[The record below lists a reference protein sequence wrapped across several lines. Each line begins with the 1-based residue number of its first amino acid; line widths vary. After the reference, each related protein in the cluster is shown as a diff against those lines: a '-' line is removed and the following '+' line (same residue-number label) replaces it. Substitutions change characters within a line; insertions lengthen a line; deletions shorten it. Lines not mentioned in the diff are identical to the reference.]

1 LDAYHIARKPYEN
14 SIYKKSILEVP
25 VSNQP
30 VLFPAF
36 PILTYARLLIFRFI
50 KDEKG
55 QDFAEYALIFG
66 TIGVVAIAVL
76 IRYRTELI
84 SSFNSGIAALQASR

>member
-1 LDAYHIARKPYEN
+1 M
-14 SIYKKSILEVP
+14 KKSILEVP
-25 VSNQP
+25 VFNQP
-30 VLFPAF
+30 VLFPAS

-66 TIGVVAIAVL
+66 TIGVVAIVVL

>member
-1 LDAYHIARKPYEN
+1 MNNRTIP
-14 SIYKKSILEVP
+14 
-25 VSNQP
+25 
-30 VLFPAF
+30 FPAF
-36 PILTYARLLIFRFI
+36 PILTYARRLIFRFF

>member
-1 LDAYHIARKPYEN
+1 MHITLQEN
-14 SIYKKSILEVP
+14 RMKTLFIKKSILEVP
-25 VSNQP
+25 MFNQP
-30 VLFPAF
+30 VLFPAS
-36 PILTYARLLIFRFI
+36 PILTYARLLVYRFI

-76 IRYRTELI
+76 IRYRVALVN
-84 SSFNSGIAALQASR
+84 SFNSGIAALEASH

>member
-1 LDAYHIARKPYEN
+1 MSHC
-14 SIYKKSILEVP
+14 KKTDEKTIHKKTILEVP
-25 VSNQP
+25 VFNQP
-30 VLFPAF
+30 VLFPAS
-36 PILTYARLLIFRFI
+36 PILTYARLLVFRFI

-76 IRYRTELI
+76 IRYRVALVN
-84 SSFNSGIAALQASR
+84 SFNSGIAALEASH